1 MVLIA
6 EARAVARDW
15 VRGQTGP
22 DLVGAFLAGSSAVG
36 PGGDELATTSDVDLV
51 LVTSG
56 VAPAKVGKLWHDGVL
71 LDVSSLSAAEL
82 EPRTIAGTSYLAP
95 FFTDAMIIHDPAG
108 ALAALHDQVRGLVD
122 QPVWVRRRVTEVRT
136 KITSGLAAADP
147 TAPLAQQVIGWVFP
161 ASLPT
166 VQLLVAA
173 GRPPTVRKRYLRCQ
187 QLLAG
192 TSDAPPDL
200 YERLLAALG
209 CADVTSD
216 QVRRHLD
223 GLADTLR
230 VTATHARTPFP
241 FSSDLR
247 PDTWHIA
254 LDGSVELVD
263 AGLAA
268 GGGLVAAG
276 HGGAV
281 RDSACRRRP
290 GRGGGPARGATG
302 RRRGR
307 PPRLRSGRR
316 SAEGRRRAG
325 RAARR
330 GRSGRATRRRRGRV
344 ASPR

>member
-15 VRGQTGP
+15 ARGQTGP

-136 KITSGLAAADP
+136 KITTGLAAADP

-263 AGLAA
+263 AGWPREAVWWLLATAARCATVLAA
-268 GGGLVAAG
+268 DAPAGVAARHEERLAAAAADLLG
-276 HGGAV
+276 FG
-281 RDSACRRRP
+281 P
-290 GRGGGPARGATG
+290 GDGP
-302 RRRGR
+302 
-307 PPRLRSGRR
+307 
-316 SAEGRRRAG
+316 RRAADVLAVLPDVDALVERLVVG
-325 RAARR
+325 AAE
-330 GRSGRATRRRRGRV
+330 
-344 ASPR
+344 